1 VSEYIDPWLQLFRW
15 KKLDRPTAFDS
26 AANCVAA
33 LPRMKSLGYN
43 TAIRY
48 YDHTVHDHHPSSKLL
63 SVHEA
68 VQVMA
73 AGFDLVTVYEST
85 NNMKFMSGEADG
97 RLHGKRAGWYATN
110 KIHQPMGSAI
120 YFAVDTDI
128 GDHEIKKKTLP
139 YFRGVAAG
147 LRETCLGGIPYR
159 IGVYGSGETC
169 AAVLDAGLAQHA
181 WLANAKGWAGF
192 KTFENSGRWH
202 LKQQHTKTLEG
213 GFAYAFD
220 PNYVGARDIGQF
232 NSRDI
237 FV

>member
-1 VSEYIDPWLQLFRW
+1 VSEYADPWLQLFRW
-15 KKLDRPTAFDS
+15 QKPDQPTAFDS
-26 AANCVAA
+26 AANCVAV

-73 AGFDLVTVYEST
+73 AGFDLIAVYEST
-85 NNMKFMSGEADG
+85 NNIKFMSGETDG
-97 RLHGKRAGWYATN
+97 MLHGKRAGWYATN

-128 GDHEIKKKTLP
+128 GRHEIKTKTLP
-139 YFRGVAAG
+139 YFRGVASG
-147 LRETCLGGIPYR
+147 LKESCLGGISYR
-159 IGVYGSGETC
+159 IGSGETC
-169 AAVLDAGLAQHA
+169 AAVLDAGLAQYA
-181 WLANAKGWAGF
+181 WLANATGWAGF
-192 KTFENSGRWH
+192 KTFESSGRWH
-202 LKQQHTKTLEG
+202 LKQQHTQKLKS
-213 GFAYAFD
+213 AYAFD